1 MLGMEWL
8 ASLSETRVNFK
19 ELTLMLPIDGK
30 RHILKEEPGVT
41 RTAASLKAILNTI
54 NDQGQG
60 FLLQCQSL

>member
-1 MLGMEWL
+1 
-8 ASLSETRVNFK
+8 
-19 ELTLMLPIDGK
+19 MLPIDGK
-30 RHILKEEPGVT
+30 RHILQEEPGVT